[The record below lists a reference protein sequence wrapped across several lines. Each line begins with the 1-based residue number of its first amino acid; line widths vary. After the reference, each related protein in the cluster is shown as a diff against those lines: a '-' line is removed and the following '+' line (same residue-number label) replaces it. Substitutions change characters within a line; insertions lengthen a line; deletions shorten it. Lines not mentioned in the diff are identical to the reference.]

1 MSDNHAKRKDDAR
14 EYNEFTLA
22 NLYEEYFDKIAR
34 YAYVR
39 IGNRADA
46 EDIAGEVF
54 LKALQSL
61 KSYRERGVPMQAW
74 LFRIA
79 HNLVIDYFRERQKRK
94 TVSIDNM
101 EIEGGI
107 NPATVAETN
116 MELEQVKKGMEQL
129 TQEQREVLMLRF
141 FGGLSS
147 REAGQVLNK
156 SDGAVREMQ
165 RAAIEKLR
173 NLLSKGDGSSKDMVQ

>member
-1 MSDNHAKRKDDAR
+1 MSDNLSKGKADSK
-14 EYNEFTLA
+14 EYKESALSE
-22 NLYEEYFDKIAR
+22 LYEEYFDKIAR

-39 IGNRADA
+39 IGHKADA

-61 KSYRERGVPMQAW
+61 ESYKERGVPMQAW

-79 HNLVIDYFRERQKRK
+79 RNLIIDYFRKMKKLK
-94 TVSIDNM
+94 TIPIDNVN
-101 EIEGGI
+101 IEDGT
-107 NPATVAETN
+107 NPAKIAERSI
-116 MELEQVKKGMEQL
+116 ELEQVKRAMEQL
-129 TQEQREVLMLRF
+129 TQEQREVLVMRF

-147 REAGQVLNK
+147 RETGQVLNK

-165 RAAIEKLR
+165 RAAIVKIR
-173 NLLSKGDGSSKDMVQ
+173 NLLSSEDQF

>member
-1 MSDNHAKRKDDAR
+1 MDDNTIKAKIDAGAD
-14 EYNEFTLA
+14 NESALSG
-22 NLYEEYFDKIAR
+22 LYEEYFDKIAR
-34 YAYVR
+34 YAYYR
-39 IGNRADA
+39 IGDRNEAG
-46 EDIAGEVF
+46 DIAGEVF
-54 LKALQSL
+54 LKALGSL
-61 KSYRERGVPMQAW
+61 KSYKERGVPMQAW

-79 HNLVIDYFRERQKRK
+79 HNLVIDYYRKMQKRK
-94 TVSIDNM
+94 TVPIDDV

-107 NPATVAETN
+107 NPVSVAERNIDLERVIKAMERLTN
-116 MELEQVKKGMEQL
+116 
-129 TQEQREVLMLRF
+129 EQREVLGLRF

-173 NLLSKGDGSSKDMVQ
+173 NLLSADD